1 VSQKATQKQTTIV
14 KIDNRRQVRQRSNAV
29 STAPPPVLRGV
40 SAIQP
45 IIPLPP
51 APDLYESNV
60 LRQRVERLER
70 VREPIRAST
79 GTSTGIQTEAPI
91 RASTGIQ
98 TEAPIRASTGIQTE
112 TPEQRLGGNRQTS
125 RLLELPFSRQ
135 TQTEAP
141 VAEQRLGGERE
152 RSILLDLPAP
162 QGELETDS
170 SLIPIPT
177 SGRFSELRDRMRLRP
192 VEDTPFRRE
201 EPIVEEPDI
210 PLTYSSSSVSSEE
223 PPPTEQLEEPIEEPM
238 ARDIAIRR
246 PRELQSY
253 IDTEPYRVLV
263 RGKSLEL
270 YGRVY
275 DNLLQ
280 SEKNRVRAEVRQDVI
295 SGSI

>member
-1 VSQKATQKQTTIV
+1 MSQKATQKQTTIV

-79 GTSTGIQTEAPI
+79 GT
-91 RASTGIQ
+91 STGIQ

-275 DNLLQ
+275 DNLSQ
-280 SEKNRVRAEVRQDVI
+280 SEKKRVRAEVKADVI

>member
-79 GTSTGIQTEAPI
+79 GIQTEA
-91 RASTGIQ
+91 
-98 TEAPIRASTGIQTE
+98 
-112 TPEQRLGGNRQTS
+112 PEQRLGGNRQTS

-141 VAEQRLGGERE
+141 TEEQRIGGERE

-275 DNLLQ
+275 DNLSQ
-280 SEKNRVRAEVRQDVI
+280 SEKKRVRAEVKADVI

>member
-79 GTSTGIQTEAPI
+79 GT
-91 RASTGIQ
+91 STGIQ

-275 DNLLQ
+275 DNLSQ
-280 SEKNRVRAEVRQDVI
+280 SEKKRVRAEVKADVI

>member
-1 VSQKATQKQTTIV
+1 MTQKQTTIV
-14 KIDNRRQVRQRSNAV
+14 KIDNRRQVRKRINAV

-51 APDLYESNV
+51 APDLYETNI

-70 VREPIRAST
+70 VREPVR
-79 GTSTGIQTEAPI
+79 EPI
-91 RASTGIQ
+91 REPIKEPAP
-98 TEAPIRASTGIQTE
+98 TE
-112 TPEQRLGGNRQTS
+112 
-125 RLLELPFSRQ
+125 
-135 TQTEAP
+135 
-141 VAEQRLGGERE
+141 EQRLGGEKE

-170 SLIPIPT
+170 TLIPIPT

-210 PLTYSSSSVSSEE
+210 PETSSMSSEE
-223 PPPTEQLEEPIEEPM
+223 APPTEQLEEPIEEPIL
-238 ARDIAIRR
+238 RDIAIRR

-253 IDTEPYRVLV
+253 IDKEPYRVLV
-263 RGKSLEL
+263 RGKAVEL
-270 YGRVY
+270 YGRGY
-275 DNLLQ
+275 DNLSQ
-280 SEKNRVRAEVRQDVI
+280 SEKNRVRAEVKADVI

>member
-1 VSQKATQKQTTIV
+1 MSQKATQKQTTIV

-79 GTSTGIQTEAPI
+79 GT
-91 RASTGIQ
+91 STGIQ

-223 PPPTEQLEEPIEEPM
+223 PPPTELLEEPIEEPIVG
-238 ARDIAIRR
+238 DIAIRR
-246 PRELQSY
+246 PRVLQSY
-253 IDTEPYRVLV
+253 IETEPYRVLV

-275 DNLLQ
+275 DNLSQ
-280 SEKNRVRAEVRQDVI
+280 SEKKRVRAEVKADVI